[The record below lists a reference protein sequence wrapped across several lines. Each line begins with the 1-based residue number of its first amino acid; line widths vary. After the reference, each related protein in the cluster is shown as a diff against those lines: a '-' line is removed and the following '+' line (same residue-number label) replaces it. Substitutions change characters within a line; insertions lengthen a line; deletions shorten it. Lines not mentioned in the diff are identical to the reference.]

1 MSDRRI
7 DFKKDYYIF
16 DGALGTMLQER
27 GLKPGACPEEMN
39 LLEEEIVTGIHR
51 EYSEAGA
58 DFLTTNS
65 FGGNRYKLEEYGLAH
80 KTKEINIAAAALAK
94 KAGGDKSF
102 VAGSVGPTGRFLQP
116 LGDMEFD
123 QAREVF
129 AEQISALVQGGAD
142 CIIFETFN
150 DLGELRAGVIA
161 AKEVC
166 QLPLLVSLTYEKE
179 KTLTGVSP
187 ESAAIVL
194 ETLGVDAIGANCS
207 GGPAELFHVL
217 EKYRQ
222 VTDLPLLVEPNA
234 GLPQLKDGQ
243 VYFPL
248 KAEEFM
254 KEMEAYF
261 SLGGISFFGSCCG
274 STPSHTAAY
283 KEVLAGQ
290 DFARFRDKKPENI
303 AKKLASKSRHLF
315 LGPGHLPKL
324 IGERINPTAR
334 KKMAESI
341 LQGDLSPLQDDAY
354 SQTEKGA
361 HLLDI
366 NLGMAGIDQKKKMK
380 EVINLIQQS
389 VDTPLVIDSTDP
401 QVIEEALKYYQ
412 GKALINSINGEE
424 ESMASIM
431 PLVKKY
437 GAAFIALALDE
448 KGIPETSQGR
458 LEVIEKIY
466 KRALEHGISANDIY
480 ADCLVMTLG
489 TDHEAAKETLETIK
503 LVKDKLGLSTALGVS
518 NVSHGLPQRSKINA
532 SFLAI
537 AIYQGLDLAIVN
549 PENKEMIDAWQAAS
563 LIAGRDPNAGHYIEM
578 NSVNEDQQNQASL
591 PLIKDEKPSLE
602 SLSQMVVR
610 GAGNILEPLKILLE
624 EGFEPAQLINQG
636 LIPGLNLVGEK
647 FEKGQYY
654 LPQLML
660 SAQVSQK
667 AFDYL
672 EGLLGQEEY
681 LLKKGKIILGTV
693 KGDVHDIGKN
703 MVAVMVKNH
712 GYEVIDLGKNV
723 SKEEFMAALEEHK
736 ADFIGLSALMT
747 TTMTQI
753 PEVVEHIKE
762 KYPDQ
767 KIICGGAVVTED
779 YARSSGTDAW
789 CRDAVHTVNIME
801 KLKGE

>member
-1 MSDRRI
+1 MLDI
-7 DFKKDYYIF
+7 KTDLKKDYYIF
-16 DGALGTMLQER
+16 DGAFGTMLQER

-39 LLEEEIVTGIHR
+39 LLEKEIVISIHQ

-65 FGGNRYKLEEYGLAH
+65 FGGNRYKLEEYGLAD
-80 KTKEINIAAAALAK
+80 KTREINIAAAALAK
-94 KAGGDKSF
+94 KAGGNKSL

-129 AEQISALVQGGAD
+129 AEQIAALAQGGAD

-166 QLPLLVSLTYEKE
+166 QLPLLASLTYEKE

-194 ETLGVDAIGANCS
+194 EALGVTAIGANCS
-207 GGPAELFHVL
+207 GGPAELFQVL
-217 EKYRQ
+217 KKYRE

-234 GLPQLKDGQ
+234 GLPQLRDGQ

-248 KAEEFM
+248 KAKEFM
-254 KEMEAYF
+254 EEMEVYF
-261 SLGGISFFGSCCG
+261 SLGGIKFFGSCCG
-274 STPSHTAAY
+274 SNPQHTAAY
-283 KEVLAGQ
+283 KEVLGRRDLGKADAG
-290 DFARFRDKKPENI
+290 KEKNV
-303 AKKLASKSRHLF
+303 AKKLASKSKHLF
-315 LGPGHLPKL
+315 LGPGQLPKL

-341 LQGDLSPLQDDAY
+341 LRGDLSLLQDDAY

-366 NLGMAGIDQKKKMK
+366 NLGMAGINQKEKMK
-380 EVINLIQQS
+380 DVINLIQQS
-389 VDTPLVIDSTDP
+389 IDTPLVIDSTDP

-412 GKALINSINGEE
+412 GKALINSVNGEE
-424 ESMASIM
+424 ESIASIL
-431 PLVKKY
+431 PLAKKY

-466 KRALEHGISANDIY
+466 HRALEHGISSDDIY

-489 TDHEAAKETLETIK
+489 TDHNAARETLETIK
-503 LVKDKLGLSTALGVS
+503 LVKEKLDISVVLGVS
-518 NVSHGLPQRSKINA
+518 NISHGLPQRGKINA

-537 AIYQGLDLAIVN
+537 AIYQGLDLAIIN

-563 LIAGRDPNAGHYIEM
+563 LIAGRDSNASHYIEK
-578 NSVNEDQQNQASL
+578 NSVREDEQNQESISAV
-591 PLIKDEKPSLE
+591 KDEKPSLDI
-602 SLSQMVVR
+602 LSQMVVR
-610 GAGNILEPLKILLE
+610 GSGNILDPLKILLE
-624 EGFEPAQLINQG
+624 EGFEPAQLINEG

-672 EGLLGQEEY
+672 EGILGQEEA

-723 SKEEFMAALEEHK
+723 SKEDFLLALEEHK

-753 PEVVEHIKE
+753 PEVVDYIKD

-779 YARSSGTDAW
+779 YAKKSGTDAW
-789 CRDAVHTVNIME
+789 CRDAVHTVNMME
-801 KLKGE
+801 KLKEE

>member
-1 MSDRRI
+1 MSETRI
-7 DFKKDYYIF
+7 DFAKSYYIF

-27 GLKPGACPEEMN
+27 GLKPGACPELMN
-39 LLEEEIVTGIHR
+39 LEEAQTVLKIHQ

-80 KTKEINIAAAALAK
+80 QTREINIAAASLAK
-94 KAGGDKSF
+94 EAGQGRSF

-123 QAREVF
+123 QAYDVF
-129 AEQISALVQGGAD
+129 KEQIAALAEGGAD

-166 QLPLLVSLTYEKE
+166 DLPLLVSLTYEND
-179 KTLTGVSP
+179 KTLTGVAP
-187 ESAAIVL
+187 ESAAIVM
-194 ETLGVDAIGANCS
+194 EALGVAAIGANCS
-207 GGPAELFHVL
+207 GGPAQLYDVL
-217 EKYRQ
+217 KKYSQ

-234 GLPQLKDGQ
+234 GLPQLRDGQ

-248 KAEEFM
+248 KAQEFM
-254 KEMEAYF
+254 EEMEDYF
-261 SLGGISFFGSCCG
+261 SLPGLKFFGSCCG
-274 STPSHTAAY
+274 SSPDHTKAY
-283 KEVLAGQ
+283 KERLAQ
-290 DFARFRDKKPENI
+290 VDFSQIKREEELPK
-303 AKKLASKSRHLF
+303 KKLASKSIQLY
-315 LGPGHLPKL
+315 LGKGQLPKL

-334 KKMAESI
+334 KKMAASI
-341 LQGDLSPLQDDAY
+341 LKGDLSPIQDDAY

-366 NLGMAGIDQKKKMK
+366 NLGMPGIDQKEMMK
-380 EVINLIQQS
+380 EAINLIQQS
-389 VDTPLVIDSTDP
+389 IDSPLVIDSTDP

-412 GKALINSINGEE
+412 GKALINSVNGEE
-424 ESMASIM
+424 ESMTKIL
-431 PLVKKY
+431 PLAKKY
-437 GAAFIALALDE
+437 GASLIALALDE
-448 KGIPETSQGR
+448 KGIPETSQDR

-466 KRALEHGISANDIY
+466 ERAQTEGISPNDIY

-489 TDHEAAKETLETIK
+489 TDHQAAKETLKTIS
-503 LVKDKLGLSTALGVS
+503 LVKEKLGLSTILGVS
-518 NVSHGLPQRSKINA
+518 NVSHGLPERGKINA
-532 SFLAI
+532 AFLAI
-537 AIYQGLDLAIVN
+537 AIYEGLDLAIIN
-549 PENKEMIDAWQAAS
+549 PENKEIMDAWQAAS
-563 LIAGRDPNAGHYIEM
+563 LIAGRDPNAVHYIEK
-578 NSVNEDQQNQASL
+578 NTGQQKEEEKKEEAK
-591 PLIKDEKPSLE
+591 KDAKPSLDTIRDR
-602 SLSQMVVR
+602 VVR
-610 GAGNILEPLKILLE
+610 GAGNILDPLKILLE
-624 EGFEPAQLINQG
+624 EGKKPTEIIDQG
-636 LIPGLNLVGEK
+636 LVPGLNLVGEK

-672 EGLLGQEEY
+672 ETLLGQDQA
-681 LLKKGKIILGTV
+681 LVKKGSLVIGTV

-712 GYEVIDLGKNV
+712 GYRVIDLGKNV
-723 SKEEFMAALEEHK
+723 SKEDFMEALEEHRP
-736 ADFIGLSALMT
+736 DFIGLSALMT

-753 PEVVEHIKE
+753 PEVVSFIKE
-762 KYPDQ
+762 KYPEQ

-779 YARSSGTDAW
+779 YAKKAGADAW

-801 KLKGE
+801 ELKGE